1 MATPKKPTPKPE
13 GIAKTFADI
22 TGWFDTRN
30 KTIGNKHTVER
41 DLANLGQTLSNYF
54 SSTPQAAP
62 GMGVG
67 DIKYPRGKAAAT
79 TSPKP
84 TYAPTYAPAAG
95 APVTLADLAARRAAA
110 AAGGTAPLP
119 GNAKPSNINISAPS
133 GSSATSSGD
142 SGYQTIEGPGATGG
156 VGSAQ
161 SIADM
166 IAGNYAGTSQMLKDQ
181 IATANE
187 RYAQNKAD
195 VSNIFGTLS
204 TIRAAD
210 TNKIKQQFM
219 DAINA
224 SQNAAAART
233 QQAQQQLA
241 MGQQGAATAGAELG
255 GGPTQMPTDSLTS
268 QAVAQGIADANANQG
283 TWNNLMNLTSAQAQA
298 DATNAASGIGLQQA
312 AALQQMQRD
321 YQDRLQ
327 GLQGQQYS
335 LQDQIAQAVSGV
347 QANQSE
353 MQQENYLQQLKNQG
367 LTDVAKIRAAGQLA
381 AKRAGGGS
389 GSGSGSSSSNS
400 KTISGFADNVNTAL
414 RNNGAFNAIVGMVS
428 EAKSAAQ
435 EALGRKYH
443 SYAKAK
449 NPSKTDVIEYLNKNF
464 GNAGDLLPYAIDY
477 INKVM

>member
-1 MATPKKPTPKPE
+1 MAPKKPTPKPE

-22 TGWFDTRN
+22 GDWFNTRN
-30 KTIGNKHTVER
+30 QAIGNKHTVER
-41 DLANLGQTLSNYF
+41 DLANFGQTLSNYL
-54 SSTPQAAP
+54 SSTPQAAQ
-62 GMGVG
+62 GAGAG
-67 DIKYPRGKAAAT
+67 DVMYPRSGVSAAKT
-79 TSPKP
+79 TPN
-84 TYAPTYAPAAG
+84 YAPTYAPTTG

-110 AAGGTAPLP
+110 SGSAAPLP
-119 GNAKPSNINISAPS
+119 GAAKPSNINISKPAGS
-133 GSSATSSGD
+133 GTAAAISGGLGD
-142 SGYQTIEGPGATGG
+142 GYQTIPGSTGS
-156 VGSAQ
+156 VSNSQ
-161 SIADM
+161 SLADM
-166 IAGNYAGTSQMLKDQ
+166 IAGNYSGVSQALKDQ

-195 VSNIFGTLS
+195 ISNIFGTLS
-204 TIRAAD
+204 TVRAAD
-210 TNKIKQQFM
+210 AAKVKQQFM
-219 DAINA
+219 DAITA

-241 MGQQGAATAGAELG
+241 QGQQGAATAGAELG
-255 GGPTQMPTDSLTS
+255 GGPQGAPTDSLTS

-312 AALQQMQRD
+312 AALQQMQRN
-321 YQDRLQ
+321 YQDQMQ
-327 GLQGQQYS
+327 GLQGQQLS

-347 QANQSE
+347 QANQAE
-353 MQQENYLQQLKNQG
+353 MAQENALQMLKNQG

-381 AKRAGGGS
+381 AKRAGGS
-389 GSGSGSSSSNS
+389 GGGSSSSGS
-400 KTISGFADNVNTAL
+400 KTISDFANNVNANL
-414 RNNGAFNAIVGMVS
+414 RNNDAFNAIVGMVS

-449 NPSKTDVIEYLNKNF
+449 NPSKADVIQYLNSNF